1 MKPDP
6 SRLTAIHAAFRAQF
20 VPVMDRFGDQQ
31 STYLGDRV
39 RLRFRVQAEAVVAYL
54 VALSE
59 LLREWTGADLAPPP
73 ELKADC
79 AVLVIENPLLLPSP
93 IELPAVD
100 FRGTRFLADAS
111 FNAAHFLGYAD
122 FGRADFLGA
131 ADFDNI
137 DFDQGGDFRRTVFCK
152 RADFFCAM
160 GGRDHTVDFT
170 GSTFIGYADF
180 EGAIHYVFKFDDVK
194 FLDGMDFS

>member
-1 MKPDP
+1 MNPDL
-6 SRLTAIHAAFRAQF
+6 SRIAAVHAAFRAQF
-20 VPVMDRFGDQQ
+20 VPVMDRFGDQKG
-31 STYLGDRV
+31 TYLDDRV
-39 RLRFRVQAEAVVAYL
+39 RLRFRVQAEAVVTYL

-59 LLREWTGADLAPPP
+59 LLREWTGAELAPPP

-100 FRGTRFLADAS
+100 FRDTHFLADVS
-111 FNAAHFLGYAD
+111 FNAAHFLGYANFNWVD
-122 FGRADFLGA
+122 FYGA
-131 ADFDNI
+131 ADFDNA
-137 DFDQGGDFRRTVFCK
+137 DFEQGGDFRRTVFCK